1 MDPAWNAP
9 CIVKRVLRITNRPM
23 TDSLT
28 VKLEGTL
35 RGPWVDELQQA
46 WSAATDKSPGKPM
59 TVDLAGVSF
68 IDSRGRELL
77 LQMQREGAVLD
88 GASLF
93 LRHVL
98 DGKAGEP
105 RNSKKDQERRK

>member
-1 MDPAWNAP
+1 
-9 CIVKRVLRITNRPM
+9 M
-23 TDSLT
+23 TDSLI

-46 WSAATDKSPGKPM
+46 WSAFTDKSPAKPM

-68 IDSRGRELL
+68 IDSRGRDLL
-77 LQMQREGAVLD
+77 LRMQGQGAVLD

-98 DGKAGEP
+98 DGKAVDP
-105 RNSKKDQERRK
+105 LKSKKNQECRK